1 MMTDRS
7 GIGLTSQRVRNRLVE
22 QLREMGISSE
32 TVLNLIAT
40 TPRHLFVDEALA
52 SRAYENNALPIGFGQ
67 TISQPYMVA
76 AMTQALLDTGPVD
89 RVLEVGAGCG
99 YQSAILA
106 RIARQV
112 YSVERISALANRLR
126 ARLHELGIGNVRVR
140 HGDGRQGWPTHAP
153 FDAVLVAAAA
163 SSMPQALLEQLAV
176 GGRAVMPIGP
186 QGEQVLTLF
195 VRGTDGVDEHPLQ
208 RVSFVPLLEN
218 VD

>member
-67 TISQPYMVA
+67 TISQPYIVA
-76 AMTQALLDTGPVD
+76 AMTQALIDTGAIT

-99 YQSAILA
+99 YQSAVLA
-106 RIARQV
+106 RVARQV
-112 YSVERISALANRLR
+112 HSVRSAS
-126 ARLHELGIGNVRVR
+126 
-140 HGDGRQGWPTHAP
+140 
-153 FDAVLVAAAA
+153 AA
-163 SSMPQALLEQLAV
+163 SAEGSARSAATPWRSRRAPRCPLA
-176 GGRAVMPIGP
+176 R
-186 QGEQVLTLF
+186 T
-195 VRGTDGVDEHPLQ
+195 RW
-208 RVSFVPLLEN
+208 
-218 VD
+218 